1 MSICLL
7 KEEWSPPTGMI
18 VPKAHRRL
26 KRPMEISVYVRGN
39 FVTCQKNFTAAH
51 IDLKPGLTGGEDR
64 NKVKACILVRAAARL
79 RRFSRSKLNDKTVA
93 WLFTAG
99 EMWRDA
105 RSVAKCDD
113 GIGNGRPEYALGRQP
128 SEVLTLRPHHF
139 ADFRIIHSLSIT
151 CKNSIRPKNSHVFN
165 HPVTSTSYSAFRGKR

>member
-64 NKVKACILVRAAARL
+64 NKVKACILVEQLPGYAAFPDQSSTTKRL
-79 RRFSRSKLNDKTVA
+79 HGCSQQVRCGGTLGPLPNAMTGSGM
-93 WLFTAG
+93 AG
-99 EMWRDA
+99 QSMRWAANR
-105 RSVAKCDD
+105 V
-113 GIGNGRPEYALGRQP
+113 G
-128 SEVLTLRPHHF
+128 PHFKAQHF